1 MSCRRPPA
9 DPVRGATGS
18 IAPYHCHDGFSV
30 AMRAAER
37 VYAFVREQNNP
48 ALLIGGCVAM
58 AVNLYFLGDLE
69 AGQQYARRGVQI
81 WRSRAVQF
89 AIEEVDVPVV
99 SCLFMTR

>member
-1 MSCRRPPA
+1 
-9 DPVRGATGS
+9 
-18 IAPYHCHDGFSV
+18 
-30 AMRAAER
+30 MRAAER